1 MDKLKLI
8 KTLVAVLTFLLVFG
22 TLSALGIVYRK
33 TKAPELPAAAVS
45 LSQPRGTTIAD
56 YKTVGQT
63 LYILA
68 KNGGLPD
75 RIIIIEPS
83 RPQNQ
88 TVININ

>member
-33 TKAPELPAAAVS
+33 TKAPELPAAA
-45 LSQPRGTTIAD
+45 QPRGTTIAD

-75 RIIIIEPS
+75 RIIIIDPS

-88 TVININ
+88 TVITVN

>member
-1 MDKLKLI
+1 MI

-22 TLSALGIVYRK
+22 TLSALGIVYKK
-33 TKAPELPAAAVS
+33 TRVSEIPAKAVS
-45 LSQPRGTTIAD
+45 LSQPRGTIIAD

-75 RIIIIEPS
+75 RIIILDPNK
-83 RPQNQ
+83 PQSK
-88 TVININ
+88 TVINVN

>member
-1 MDKLKLI
+1 MI

-22 TLSALGIVYRK
+22 TLSTLGIVYKK
-33 TKAPELPAAAVS
+33 TRVSEIPAEAVS
-45 LSQPRGTTIAD
+45 LSQPRGTIIAD

-75 RIIIIEPS
+75 RIIILDPNK
-83 RPQNQ
+83 PQSQ
-88 TVININ
+88 TVINVN